1 MAKKNKDSDDL
12 NSPKKR
18 GLVFYL
24 MLLAVVLILG
34 AGGYMGAAVYFQL
47 PPFDEKGPT
56 PEEIAAQKA
65 QEEKQEQLLQREIY
79 VPCGSTFTFTV
90 KSGRRLHTGQIEVV
104 LVVQGEENQALA
116 QKHLTLINSIIFD
129 KLSSQSYEGLLLP
142 SGRTRLKRELLD
154 ATRAKVNEVAK
165 TPVIDQILFTGFV
178 LQ

>member
-1 MAKKNKDSDDL
+1 
-12 NSPKKR
+12 
-18 GLVFYL
+18 